1 MAAHAIFS
9 LATLYMILI
18 LLRWFGPWL
27 ELNTD
32 AGRLA
37 WIGRVTEPVIQRVRR
52 LLPPMGPLDFGPIA
66 TLFAVWLLRTIAVA
80 LLVAE
85 RSGPR
90 AY

>member
-9 LATLYMILI
+9 ITTLYMILI

-27 ELNTD
+27 EINTD

-37 WIGRVTEPVIQRVRR
+37 WVGRLTEPVIQRVRR

-66 TLFAVWLLRTIAVA
+66 TLFAVWLLRTIAVG
-80 LLVAE
+80 L
-85 RSGPR
+85 
-90 AY
+90 